1 MYDVNK
7 NSLKQILTLRYDT
20 TLTSA
25 LPELR
30 WEDYKRKDKSSNI
43 LSFIEESIVK
53 SIHNDQNNLKSA
65 AISLSSGIDS
75 TLIATIIKK
84 NFPDLEIN
92 SLSITFSDSFDE
104 SPFAKKIADRLDIN
118 HHVVFID
125 NFLEELPKAI
135 KITQKPFWD
144 LHWYHIAKEAKK
156 YSKNFFSGDG
166 GDELFG
172 GYTFRYKKYLSLV
185 SSRSSV
191 KERIQAYL
199 SCHERDWVP
208 EQEEI
213 FTSKLDF
220 RWEQI
225 FPILEKFFHNDL
237 DLIEQ
242 VFLADYNGKLR
253 HNMEPLYKKF
263 HKFFDMSYLAPMLN
277 ESLIRFSTNLP
288 HNLKYNPET
297 NQGKIPLVELCKKY
311 SMYDLISKKK
321 KGFSVDTNNM
331 WKNYGQ
337 KTCQYFLDDGRI
349 IKDGWIKEDWIK
361 NNISRSDLDVRYINK
376 FLGLLAF
383 EIWYRLFVTNEMKE
397 NEKLKF

>member
-208 EQEEI
+208 EQEKI

-311 SMYDLISKKK
+311 SMYDLISKEK

>member
-1 MYDVNK
+1 MYDINK

-84 NFPDLEIN
+84 YFPDLEIN

-208 EQEEI
+208 EQEKI

-311 SMYDLISKKK
+311 SMYDLISKEK

-349 IKDGWIKEDWIK
+349 IKDGWIKDDWIK

>member
-1 MYDVNK
+1 MYNVDK
-7 NSLKQILTLRYDT
+7 NSFKQILTLRYDT
-20 TLTSA
+20 TLAST

-30 WEDYKRKDKSSNI
+30 WNEYQQKAKSDNI
-43 LSFIEESIVK
+43 LPFIEKSIVESI
-53 SIHNDQNNLKSA
+53 NNNQNELTNA
-65 AISLSSGIDS
+65 TISLSSGIDS
-75 TLIATIIKK
+75 TLIASIIKK
-84 NFPDLEIN
+84 NFPNLEIN

-104 SPFAKKIADRLDIN
+104 SPFAKQIADRLDIN
-118 HHVVFID
+118 HHVVFVD

-135 KITQKPFWD
+135 KITEKPFWD
-144 LHWYHIAKEAKK
+144 LHWYYIAREAKK

-185 SSRSSV
+185 SLNSSV

-199 SCHERDWVP
+199 SCHERDWIP
-208 EQEEI
+208 EQDKIFTKKSNFNWIEI
-213 FTSKLDF
+213 FS
-220 RWEQI
+220 
-225 FPILEKFFHNDL
+225 ILEKFFKNDL

-263 HKFFDMSYLAPMLN
+263 HKFFDISYLAPMLN
-277 ESLIRFSTNLP
+277 EPLIQFSAKL
-288 HNLKYNPET
+288 HHSEKYNPKT

-311 SMYDLISKKK
+311 SIYDLISKEK
-321 KGFSVDTNNM
+321 KGFSVDTRNL

-337 KTCQYFLDDGRI
+337 KMCKYFLFDGRI
-349 IKDGWIKEDWIK
+349 INDGWINEEWVKK
-361 NNISRSDLDVRYINK
+361 NISRSDLDVRYINK

-383 EIWYRLFVTNEMKE
+383 EIWYRLFVTKE
-397 NEKLKF
+397 IKEDEKLKF

>member
-84 NFPDLEIN
+84 NFPELEIN

-208 EQEEI
+208 EQEKI

-311 SMYDLISKKK
+311 SMYDLISKEK

>member
-1 MYDVNK
+1 MY
-7 NSLKQILTLRYDT
+7 
-20 TLTSA
+20 A
-25 LPELR
+25 
-30 WEDYKRKDKSSNI
+30 
-43 LSFIEESIVK
+43 
-53 SIHNDQNNLKSA
+53 
-65 AISLSSGIDS
+65 S
-75 TLIATIIKK
+75 T
-84 NFPDLEIN
+84 
-92 SLSITFSDSFDE
+92 
-104 SPFAKKIADRLDIN
+104 
-118 HHVVFID
+118 
-125 NFLEELPKAI
+125 
-135 KITQKPFWD
+135 
-144 LHWYHIAKEAKK
+144 K

-208 EQEEI
+208 EQEKI

-311 SMYDLISKKK
+311 SMYDLISKEKNGFRKK
-321 KGFSVDTNNM
+321 N
-331 WKNYGQ
+331 
-337 KTCQYFLDDGRI
+337 
-349 IKDGWIKEDWIK
+349 
-361 NNISRSDLDVRYINK
+361 
-376 FLGLLAF
+376 
-383 EIWYRLFVTNEMKE
+383 
-397 NEKLKF
+397 

>member
-208 EQEEI
+208 EQEKI

-311 SMYDLISKKK
+311 SMYDLISKEK

-383 EIWYRLFVTNEMKE
+383 EIWYIMFVTNEMKE
-397 NEKLKF
+397 DEKLKF

>member
-208 EQEEI
+208 EQEKI

-263 HKFFDMSYLAPMLN
+263 HKFFYMSYLAPMLN

-311 SMYDLISKKK
+311 SMYDLISKEK

>member
-208 EQEEI
+208 EQEKI

-263 HKFFDMSYLAPMLN
+263 HKFFDMSYIAPMLN
-277 ESLIRFSTNLP
+277 ESLIRFSTANNVLA
-288 HNLKYNPET
+288 
-297 NQGKIPLVELCKKY
+297 QMSIPP
-311 SMYDLISKKK
+311 
-321 KGFSVDTNNM
+321 T
-331 WKNYGQ
+331 
-337 KTCQYFLDDGRI
+337 
-349 IKDGWIKEDWIK
+349 
-361 NNISRSDLDVRYINK
+361 
-376 FLGLLAF
+376 
-383 EIWYRLFVTNEMKE
+383 
-397 NEKLKF
+397 

>member
-1 MYDVNK
+1 M
-7 NSLKQILTLRYDT
+7 
-20 TLTSA
+20 
-25 LPELR
+25 
-30 WEDYKRKDKSSNI
+30 
-43 LSFIEESIVK
+43 
-53 SIHNDQNNLKSA
+53 
-65 AISLSSGIDS
+65 
-75 TLIATIIKK
+75 
-84 NFPDLEIN
+84 
-92 SLSITFSDSFDE
+92 
-104 SPFAKKIADRLDIN
+104 
-118 HHVVFID
+118 
-125 NFLEELPKAI
+125 
-135 KITQKPFWD
+135 
-144 LHWYHIAKEAKK
+144 
-156 YSKNFFSGDG
+156 
-166 GDELFG
+166 
-172 GYTFRYKKYLSLV
+172 
-185 SSRSSV
+185 
-191 KERIQAYL
+191 
-199 SCHERDWVP
+199 
-208 EQEEI
+208 
-213 FTSKLDF
+213 
-220 RWEQI
+220 
-225 FPILEKFFHNDL
+225 EKFFHNDL

-311 SMYDLISKKK
+311 SMYDLISKEK

-383 EIWYRLFVTNEMKE
+383 EIWYRMFVTNEMKE
-397 NEKLKF
+397 DEKLKF

>member
-208 EQEEI
+208 EQEKI

-311 SMYDLISKKK
+311 SMYDLISKEK

-383 EIWYRLFVTNEMKE
+383 EIWYRMFVTNEMKE
-397 NEKLKF
+397 DEKLKF